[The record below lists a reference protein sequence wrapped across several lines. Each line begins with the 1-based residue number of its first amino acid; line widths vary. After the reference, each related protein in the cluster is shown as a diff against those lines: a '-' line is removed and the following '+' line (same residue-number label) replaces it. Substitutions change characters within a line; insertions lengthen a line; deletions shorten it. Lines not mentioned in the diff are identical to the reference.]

1 MSRHFHFMLFHIM
14 YNSLSNW
21 QTCTVLLSGYCNAV
35 IFKVF
40 GGILRLPTNI
50 CCRRYLP
57 SVRFK
62 PTLAGLK
69 GLGSWKSHKGSTHS
83 CGAESHLNGST
94 HYFGAESHFKGS
106 THYYGAISLKRG
118 LNLVSSYKFRK
129 GPLHWCRVI
138 SSERADTLG
147 FATLWSCQGSI

>member
-1 MSRHFHFMLFHIM
+1 MFFLFCGSFVI
-14 YNSLSNW
+14 LR
-21 QTCTVLLSGYCNAV
+21 VLREQELYV
-35 IFKVF
+35 IASSKIRFLLVLVF

-83 CGAESHLNGST
+83 CGAESHPKGST
-94 HYFGAESHFKGS
+94 HYCGAESHFKGS

-129 GPLHWCRVI
+129 GPQHWCRVI

-147 FATLWSCQGSI
+147 FATLWSCQGLI